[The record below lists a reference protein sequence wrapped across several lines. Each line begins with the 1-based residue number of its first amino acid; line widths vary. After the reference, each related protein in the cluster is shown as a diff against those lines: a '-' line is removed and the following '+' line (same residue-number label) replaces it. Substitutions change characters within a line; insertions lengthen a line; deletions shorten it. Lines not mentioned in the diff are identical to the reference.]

1 MFRQLNDLRLVSDDI
16 ILGLV
21 QERVLDQDC
30 KKGFLLDGF
39 PRTIA
44 QAEGLAAA
52 KIDLDLIIEIRVDDE
67 EIVQRMSGRW
77 VHPPSGRTYHSVYNP
92 PRKVG
97 LDDLTGE
104 PLTQRD
110 DDQEATVRKRLSVY
124 QKQTK
129 PLVNWYT
136 KYADANVGASFTQ
149 INGVGDVNDIKL
161 KIFSLL
167 S

>member
-1 MFRQLNDLRLVSDDI
+1 MQLL
-16 ILGLV
+16 
-21 QERVLDQDC
+21 QEKVLDQDC

-39 PRTIA
+39 PRTIT

-67 EIVQRMSGRW
+67 EIVRRMSGRW
-77 VHPPSGRTYHSVYNP
+77 VHSPSGRTYHSVYNP

-110 DDQEATVRKRLSVY
+110 DDQEGTVRKRLLVY
-124 QKQTK
+124 QQQTK
-129 PLVNWYT
+129 PLVNWYK
-136 KYADANVGASFTQ
+136 KYTDANVGASFAQ